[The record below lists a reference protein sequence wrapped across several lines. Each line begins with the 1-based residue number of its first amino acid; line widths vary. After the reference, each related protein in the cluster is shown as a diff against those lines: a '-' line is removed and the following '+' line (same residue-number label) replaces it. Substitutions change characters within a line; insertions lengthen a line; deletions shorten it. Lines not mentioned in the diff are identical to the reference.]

1 MRRSVSHVAPH
12 TLIWACLVGATQ
24 ESGPRPPA
32 EGQTFGICPWPVLFD
47 GPSMERPE
55 IIGSSCGPPPVGG
68 PCDSGQT
75 CPMGRSLQL
84 RVGGLREMPRAR
96 SRGWLLSALPLVG
109 EALFLRPCLRAGLAW
124 PHLSRSGSFCFALGL
139 PGASGAYA
147 GGAILEMIFSHLPGL
162 SFCCCRCARVP
173 LAIWGLAGKSSATIL
188 AGSWPG
194 ARQGRRCLRSGP
206 PGARSSGEA

>member
-1 MRRSVSHVAPH
+1 MPCRGTPKSQALGLPPRARPSASARGLFFLTAQAWSGLKLSVPAATHLLWGGRVTVGRRAP
-12 TLIWACLVGATQ
+12 L
-24 ESGPRPPA
+24 
-32 EGQTFGICPWPVLFD
+32 
-47 GPSMERPE
+47 
-55 IIGSSCGPPPVGG
+55 
-68 PCDSGQT
+68 
-75 CPMGRSLQL
+75 GRSLQL
-84 RVGGLREMPRAR
+84 RAGGLREMPRAR
-96 SRGWLLSALPLVG
+96 SRGWLLSVLPLVG

-147 GGAILEMIFSHLPGL
+147 GGAILEVVFSHLPGL